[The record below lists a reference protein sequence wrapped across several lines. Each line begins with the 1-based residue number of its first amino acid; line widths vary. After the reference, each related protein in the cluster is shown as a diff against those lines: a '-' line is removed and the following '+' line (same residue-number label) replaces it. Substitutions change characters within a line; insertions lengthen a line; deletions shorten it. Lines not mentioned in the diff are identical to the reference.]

1 VAERIEHGSKPMQPL
16 LNTLYVSTQGAYLA
30 KSGLSVKVRHEK
42 NTLAQLPLHA
52 LEGLVCFGRV
62 GVSPALLG
70 ACADSG
76 VAISFL
82 TERGRFLAQVTGF
95 TRGNVL
101 LRRRQY
107 RLADD
112 GAVACTLARD
122 IVRAKLT
129 NARTALVRAARD
141 APEGSDRRAVLQ
153 RQAKRLGASLE
164 DLAGTTTLDAIRGQ
178 EGEAA
183 SQYFRAFDAL
193 QSSPPTADGFAFT
206 CRSRRPP
213 LDRINAL
220 LSFLYTLLL
229 HDVRSACETV
239 GLDPCVGFLHADRPG
254 KPSLALDIM
263 EEFRPALA
271 DRVAFSLINR
281 RQIGPEGFRV
291 EASGA
296 VVMDDAMRKAVLV
309 AWQQRKRETLT
320 HPFLGETVPWGL
332 LVHLQARLMARFL
345 RGDLDAYPPF
355 IWKG

>member
-1 VAERIEHGSKPMQPL
+1 MYLMIFN
-16 LNTLYVSTQGAYLA
+16 NTLYITTQGAYLA
-30 KSGLSVKVRHEK
+30 KSGLSVQVRHEK
-42 NTLAQLPLHA
+42 KTLRQLPLHN
-52 LEGLVCFGRV
+52 LDGIVCFGRV
-62 GVSPALLG
+62 GASPALMG
-70 ACADSG
+70 ACAEAG

-107 RLADD
+107 HLADD
-112 GAVACTLARD
+112 EAVASTLARD

-129 NARTALVRAARD
+129 NARTVLVRAARD

-153 RQAKRLGASLE
+153 RQAQRLSASLE
-164 DLAGTTTLDAIRGQ
+164 ELPGTASLDALRGL

-183 SQYFRAFDAL
+183 TQYFRAFDAL
-193 QSSPPTADGFAFT
+193 QSCPPTADGFAFT
-206 CRSRRPP
+206 HRSRRPP

-229 HDVRSACETV
+229 HDVRSACETA

-263 EEFRPALA
+263 EEFRPVLA
-271 DRVAFSLINR
+271 DRLALSLINR
-281 RQIGPEGFRV
+281 RQIAPEGFRV

-296 VVMDDAMRKAVLV
+296 VLMDDATRKAVLT

-345 RGDLDAYPPF
+345 RSDLDAYPPF

>member
-1 VAERIEHGSKPMQPL
+1 MQPL
-16 LNTLYVSTQGAYLA
+16 LNTLYITTQGTYLA
-30 KSGLSVKVRHEK
+30 KCGLSVQVRHEK
-42 NTLAQLPLHA
+42 KTLAQLPMHT

-62 GVSPALLG
+62 GVSPALMG
-70 ACADSG
+70 ACAEAG

-112 GAVACTLARD
+112 QEVARMLARD
-122 IVRAKLT
+122 IVRCKLA
-129 NARTALVRAARD
+129 NARTVLVRAARD
-141 APEGSDRRAVLQ
+141 APQDSDRRAVLQ
-153 RQAKRLGASLE
+153 RQAQRLGASLDE
-164 DLAGTTTLDAIRGQ
+164 LTRTTSLDAIRGV

-183 SQYFRAFDAL
+183 TQYFRAFDAL
-193 QSSPPTADGFAFT
+193 QSSPPTADGFAFAQ
-206 CRSRRPP
+206 RSRRPP

-220 LSFLYTLLL
+220 MSFLYTLLL
-229 HDVRSACETV
+229 HDMRSACETA
-239 GLDPCVGFLHADRPG
+239 GLDPCVGFLHSDRPG
-254 KPSLALDIM
+254 KPSLALDMM

-271 DRVAFSLINR
+271 DRLALSLINR
-281 RQIGPEGFRV
+281 RQITPRGFRV

-296 VVMDDAMRKAVLV
+296 VTMDDATRKAVLS
-309 AWQQRKRETLT
+309 AWQQRKLETLT
-320 HPFLGETVPWGL
+320 HPFLGETVPLGL